1 MNKFPAVFF
10 CRCRGSCFPI
20 LVKLVPLHKQLA
32 IAGDLGHML
41 QSLTGHEAGNYTLG
55 LTRMTWPR
63 SSTSCLKV
71 INGDPFPQRP
81 VPLGHWDHR
90 GKAHTH
96 THTDGFPAVV
106 MGPKFR
112 FFVAAMTH
120 ILSYVELVQLTPGI
134 QAGHHYSNGWVNITT
149 SIYRSEYS
157 RHANW
162 VIAILF
168 LAIHVELFSEK
179 LRLGFYRTCILL
191 FANFGPETN
200 I

>member
-96 THTDGFPAVV
+96 THRRVPRG
-106 MGPKFR
+106 
-112 FFVAAMTH
+112 
-120 ILSYVELVQLTPGI
+120 
-134 QAGHHYSNGWVNITT
+134 GH
-149 SIYRSEYS
+149 
-157 RHANW
+157 
-162 VIAILF
+162 
-168 LAIHVELFSEK
+168 
-179 LRLGFYRTCILL
+179 
-191 FANFGPETN
+191 GPEIQILRGGHDSHLELCRIGSTYPWDSSRPPLQQWLG
-200 I
+200 